1 MKIKEIYEKYKIH
14 PNLIAHQIRVAKVAN
29 FILNNWNGLELDKN
43 KILRLCLIHDLG
55 NIVRMKI
62 EDDYW
67 GKVKSNIVKKY
78 GDEDDLVTIKILK
91 ECGVDD
97 GFCDII
103 LAKRFINSL
112 KISKSGDWYLKI
124 LLYSDL
130 RVSPFAVTSLKER
143 LNEVISRRKD
153 LSENPE
159 IENLS
164 KANFDIES
172 QIQENVNILLSD
184 INEKTVEIDNEELLH
199 IEI

>member
-29 FILNNWNGLELDKN
+29 LILNNWSGLELDKN
-43 KILRLCLIHDLG
+43 KILKLCLIHDLG

-67 GKVKSNIVKKY
+67 NKIKAEIIEKY

-91 ECGVDD
+91 ECGVGD
-97 GFCDII
+97 GFSDII
-103 LAKRFINSL
+103 LAKRFINSVR
-112 KISKSGDWYLKI
+112 IEKSDDWYLKI

-130 RVSPFAVTSLKER
+130 RVTPYSVASLKER
-143 LNEVISRRKD
+143 LDEVISRRKD
-153 LSENPE
+153 LSENSE
-159 IENLS
+159 IENLC
-164 KANFDIES
+164 KANFDIEK
-172 QIQENVNILLSD
+172 QIQENVNIPLGD
-184 INEKTVEIDNEELLH
+184 ISEKSVEIDNQELLN